1 MGRKRVQ
8 ESAGDATQRK
18 RAIQREQ
25 LARRAEQSAQ
35 TAETIAS
42 YFGLARCT
50 GTQIV
55 TVFRLMYTDR
65 LPQSPISIEL
75 NPNQL
80 A

>member
-1 MGRKRVQ
+1 MNRKCVH
-8 ESAGDATQRK
+8 ESAGYATQRK
-18 RAIQREQ
+18 RAVQREK

-42 YFGLARCT
+42 NFGLARCT

-55 TVFRLMYTDR
+55 TVFTADRLMYEAGT
-65 LPQSPISIEL
+65 
-75 NPNQL
+75 